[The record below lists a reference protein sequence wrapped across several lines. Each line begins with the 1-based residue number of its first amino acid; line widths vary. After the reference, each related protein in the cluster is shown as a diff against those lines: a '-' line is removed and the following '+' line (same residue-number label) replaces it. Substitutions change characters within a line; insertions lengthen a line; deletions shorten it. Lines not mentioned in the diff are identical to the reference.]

1 MRKCKLRFQDDLLLG
16 RALTLP
22 AKAQGGLAPGQFFQ
36 GLLPQLSQPHRHG
49 QLLHGDTIVDKGF
62 RIVKIRIIR
71 TIAYNQIKGIDIDP
85 KMIDQIALCPSCHRC
100 FGGK

>member
-1 MRKCKLRFQDDLLLG
+1 MRKCKLRFQDD
-16 RALTLP
+16 
-22 AKAQGGLAPGQFFQ
+22 
-36 GLLPQLSQPHRHG
+36 LLPQLSQPHRHG

-71 TIAYNQIKGIDIDP
+71 TIAYDQVKGIDIDP
-85 KMIDQIALCPSCHRC
+85 KMIDQIALCPSCHRR